1 VVRQI
6 HSQLAD
12 WGYCSPDADHPCGA
26 LSVASPP
33 RPRERRTE
41 TLGVRLRAR
50 GVSVRAGAD
59 SSSGDSA
66 RTDSAQAI
74 SSAPE
79 PVSRHQLTN
88 TDRPTATPTTQARA
102 ARDDWGPGIHED
114 GFGLLAEDDV
124 NATTL
129 TGRPVLATTVRKW
142 MDHGQVGSLC
152 LWRRGQVWGQRLVY
166 WPDVAERATVGGNR
180 RAS

>member
-1 VVRQI
+1 MRTTPVVHCPWRRR
-6 HSQLAD
+6 
-12 WGYCSPDADHPCGA
+12 PDP
-26 LSVASPP
+26 ASDGP
-33 RPRERRTE
+33 RPSEYASEHGGYR
-41 TLGVRLRAR
+41 
-50 GVSVRAGAD
+50 
-59 SSSGDSA
+59 SA
-66 RTDSAQAI
+66 REPTQAAATPRGPIPRRPSARPLNQ
-74 SSAPE
+74 SGY
-79 PVSRHQLTN
+79 QLTN

>member
-1 VVRQI
+1 MRETQFD
-6 HSQLAD
+6 HRGASFRLA
-12 WGYCSPDADHPCGA
+12 
-26 LSVASPP
+26 SVMVLWTVKLLWLVAPTP
-33 RPRERRTE
+33 R
-41 TLGVRLRAR
+41 LHNAWRA
-50 GVSVRAGAD
+50 
-59 SSSGDSA
+59 
-66 RTDSAQAI
+66 
-74 SSAPE
+74 P
-79 PVSRHQLTN
+79 
-88 TDRPTATPTTQARA
+88 
-102 ARDDWGPGIHED
+102 RDDWGPGIHED